1 MIALISEKNKT
12 RKKRQNRKV
21 GMKPWLKRRKNVR
34 FYESLHAELG
44 LEDECDYEN
53 YLRMTSENISEIFQ
67 LIKDGITKENTNM
80 RDPLTLRFSL

>member
-1 MIALISEKNKT
+1 
-12 RKKRQNRKV
+12 
-21 GMKPWLKRRKNVR
+21 MKPWLKRRKNVR
-34 FYESLHAELG
+34 FYEFLHAELE
-44 LEDECDYEN
+44 LEDKCDYQN